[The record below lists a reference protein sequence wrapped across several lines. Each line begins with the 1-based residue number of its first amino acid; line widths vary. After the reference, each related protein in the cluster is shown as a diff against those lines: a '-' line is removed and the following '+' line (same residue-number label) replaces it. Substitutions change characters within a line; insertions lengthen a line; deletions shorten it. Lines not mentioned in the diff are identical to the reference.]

1 MAQSDFYPVIFDIVN
16 SYTRHKVLQR
26 RFSAILQNGYRGE
39 ANCPSQCA
47 GLIIKFLGEDIADGN
62 RKIKAVFSTAAAD
75 RIVMEHTQLFSDAA
89 YQKNFR
95 ISLESLPSVVKEMGY
110 LIFKEK
116 QHLGTVAAFL
126 GFGASLAAYCE
137 SREHLGVA
145 AMETVVE
152 SIAHYYCRHI
162 KSWLRANGGVVSLVI
177 YKRCI
182 TNVATWWTTPLA
194 ICSLIDNEPE
204 GWPDN
209 VRLLKKIK

>member
-89 YQKNFR
+89 YQNNFR

-137 SREHLGVA
+137 SKEHLGVA

-152 SIAHYYCRHI
+152 SITHYYCRHI
-162 KSWLRANGGVVSLVI
+162 ESWLRANSGVVSLVI
-177 YKRCI
+177 Y
-182 TNVATWWTTPLA
+182 
-194 ICSLIDNEPE
+194 
-204 GWPDN
+204 
-209 VRLLKKIK
+209 